1 MPLFSGTT
9 AGRKFKK
16 TYAPNNV
23 GDVAIA
29 TVVAKKYGSNF
40 VCASIKITSG
50 TNLKIINGIT
60 ATADT
65 HLKQQYLR
73 FFKYI
78 EGVII
83 LIEEIPN
90 LVGEDD
96 NGGKIKNIIQS
107 VNSARERMSKSCEL
121 KKHYDRDKG
130 NVVSRKI

>member
-1 MPLFSGTT
+1 LELRV
-9 AGRKFKK
+9 GRKFKK

-65 HLKQQYLR
+65 T
-73 FFKYI
+73 
-78 EGVII
+78 
-83 LIEEIPN
+83 
-90 LVGEDD
+90 
-96 NGGKIKNIIQS
+96 
-107 VNSARERMSKSCEL
+107 
-121 KKHYDRDKG
+121 
-130 NVVSRKI
+130 